1 MALEREDRDPVA
13 ERVALND
20 ATFRAANE
28 SIADAADSIGVEG
41 LLPFICECADTRCTS
56 LLRLTRTEYEAV
68 RADPTRFIN
77 VAGHERSAQGWA
89 SVVESHERY
98 TVVEKLGEAADVV
111 AETDPRSA
119 APVAETTD
127 LHP

>member
-1 MALEREDRDPVA
+1 VALEHEERDPIA

-41 LLPFICECADTRCTS
+41 LLPFICECADTRCTN
-56 LLRLTRTEYEAV
+56 LLRLTRAEYEAV

-77 VAGHERSAQGWA
+77 AAGHERSAQGWA
-89 SVVESHERY
+89 RVAESHERY
-98 TVVEKLGEAADVV
+98 TVVEKVGDAADVV
-111 AETDPRSA
+111 VETDPRGPE
-119 APVAETTD
+119 PVADATD
-127 LHP
+127 L